1 MFNASEGL
9 QLSLAPHF
17 YCPGVSMETRTQCF
31 QGAGQWEG
39 FDNTVGYLTVSPG
52 FCAGGKCKVGCTAA
66 FACAAADVCS
76 LLNDA
81 DTTTVQPMM
90 VQQGSC
96 SGIMSALCCSNV
108 VHCQP
113 GTFTG
118 SLWLA

>member
-1 MFNASEGL
+1 MLDASEGL

-52 FCAGGKCKVGCTAA
+52 FCAGGKCKVCCTAA
-66 FACAAADVCS
+66 STHAAARLRS
-76 LLNDA
+76 LLKHA
-81 DTTTVQPMM
+81 GTLM

-96 SGIMSALCCSNV
+96 SSGITSAQCCSIV
-108 VHCQP
+108 ADCQP

-118 SLWLA
+118 SLYLA

>member
-1 MFNASEGL
+1 MLDVSEGL

-52 FCAGGKCKVGCTAA
+52 FCAGGKCKVCCTAA
-66 FACAAADVCS
+66 SAYTVADVWS
-76 LLNDA
+76 LLKHA
-81 DTTTVQPMM
+81 GTLTARPTM

-96 SGIMSALCCSNV
+96 SGIMSVQCCSNV
-108 VHCQP
+108 ADCQP

-118 SLWLA
+118 SL